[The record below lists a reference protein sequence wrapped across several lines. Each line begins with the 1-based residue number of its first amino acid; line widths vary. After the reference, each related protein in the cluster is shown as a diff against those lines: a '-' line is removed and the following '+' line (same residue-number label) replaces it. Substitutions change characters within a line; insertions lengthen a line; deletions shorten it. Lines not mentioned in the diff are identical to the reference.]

1 MKKLDP
7 KEIALPAVA
16 LFIICFISTLLL
28 GGTNL
33 LTKDKIALVA
43 AEKAEKARK
52 SVCTEAVTF
61 TESQIEVN
69 GLPYA
74 VNTGLNDKNET
85 VGYTVSATDKSYGG
99 AIEVMTGF
107 DTELKITGVEIL
119 SIDDTPGLG
128 MNAKKDSFRDQF
140 KGKTGELTASK
151 SPSEENEIQA
161 MTGATITSKAVTR
174 CVSAA
179 YTAAQAQAQKG
190 GASNG

>member
-1 MKKLDP
+1 MKKTDP
-7 KEIALPAVA
+7 KEIAMPAVA

-43 AEKAEKARK
+43 AEKAENARK
-52 SVCTEAVTF
+52 SVCAEAVTF
-61 TESQIEVN
+61 TENQVEVN
-69 GLPYA
+69 GQTYT
-74 VNTGLNDKNET
+74 VYTGLDGENKV
-85 VGYTVSATDKSYGG
+85 VGYTVSALDKSYGG

-119 SIDDTPGLG
+119 TIDDTPGLG

-151 SPSEENEIQA
+151 SPTQDNEIQA

-179 YTAAQAQAQKG
+179 YKAVQTQIETG
-190 GASNG
+190 GEK